1 MGGAWVLR
9 FTTGVGR
16 VRRSL
21 ESSSRSMV
29 NDWDK
34 KRGRAQVVG
43 FWAVL
48 APMGGASGRM
58 VGVARSSASS
68 NK

>member
-1 MGGAWVLR
+1 M
-9 FTTGVGR
+9 
-16 VRRSL
+16 
-21 ESSSRSMV
+21 EK
-29 NDWDK
+29 DWDK

-58 VGVARSSASS
+58 VGVERSSPSS